1 MHLIFMQFVAR
12 ALAKPQAVRSTAREQ
27 VAVGRVEQKMCSIN
41 KKSRRCFFYGQD
53 FL

>member
-27 VAVGRVEQKMCSIN
+27 VAVGRVVGEKRS
-41 KKSRRCFFYGQD
+41 KKFYRI
-53 FL
+53 LKIL